1 MGYIT
6 GETQL
11 SPEEQKYYE
20 NYFDLFLTDGWKQ
33 FVQGSKDILDS
44 HSIDDLKNEKDLS
57 QLQGQRVVLLN
68 IIRFETGIQNAFEEL
83 SNND

>member
-1 MGYIT
+1 M
-6 GETQL
+6 

-20 NYFDLFLTDGWKQ
+20 NYFDLFLTSGWKQ
-33 FVQGSKDILDS
+33 FVQETKETLDS
-44 HSIDDLKNEKDLS
+44 HSIDDIKNEKNLS
-57 QLQGQRVVLLN
+57 HLQGQRVALLN

>member
-1 MGYIT
+1 M
-6 GETQL
+6 

-20 NYFDLFLTDGWKQ
+20 NYFDLFLADGWKQ
-33 FVQGSKDILDS
+33 FVQEAKDILNS
-44 HSIDDLKNEKDLS
+44 HSIDDLKTEKDLS